1 MRSLVSPV
9 AIVLGCLVSLPA
21 AAIQFSAEAIMSSPS
36 GVDVSTHLYY
46 SSGRI
51 RKDFMYYGEPVIQ
64 ILNARKQ
71 NSLMCFTEQLLCYEN
86 TSLEQINIGIENT
99 SKSPCENNSALSCE
113 NQGEEMLHERQ
124 VLKWKISTKGKGKE
138 EKEKAE
144 VSYLWLD
151 KEFNIPVKQILF
163 NKTTIELHWLGHEI
177 INDRKTDKWVQ
188 RIKLKDGMVQ
198 ESYQWFDQELK
209 ISIRES
215 FANGNSQEL
224 KHIVVENLPDTLFTI
239 PAGYEKRVVKVNSKT
254 ASNKNSNPKPKKKTP

>member
-1 MRSLVSPV
+1 MRALVLPV
-9 AIVLGCLVSLPA
+9 AVVLGCVLSLPA

-64 ILNARKQ
+64 ILNAKKQ
-71 NSLMCFTEQLLCYEN
+71 NSLMCFTEQRLCYEN

-99 SKSPCENNSALSCE
+99 SKSPCESNSDLSCE
-113 NQGEEMLHERQ
+113 NQGEEILHDRQ
-124 VLKWKISTKGKGKE
+124 VLKWKISTKVKGKD
-138 EKEKAE
+138 EKPE

-151 KEFNIPVKQILF
+151 KEFNIPVKQVLF

-177 INDRKTDKWVQ
+177 INERNTDKWVQ
-188 RIKLKDGMVQ
+188 KIKLKDGKVQ
-198 ESYQWFDQELK
+198 ESFQWFDQELK

-224 KHIVVENLPDTLFTI
+224 KHIVVENLPDTLFTV
-239 PAGYEKRVVKVNSKT
+239 PTGFEKRVVQANSKT
-254 ASNKNSNPKPKKKTP
+254 ASNKKTTQKPKKKTP